1 MKTKEEGSRNLLLRW
16 IIVGAI
22 LLLFVAAYI
31 YVNKF
36 LVEKNIQHDNVEY
49 VSGRVI
55 QMLQDNTAKDENV
68 EGILRGSQEI
78 IVEITSGKHKG
89 EQYMTTNYLSALF
102 NTDAQVGTKL
112 VLMIATKSTGDYNVT
127 VYGYNRAN
135 ILYISIAVFALF
147 LCIIGGRKGV
157 MALLSL
163 VFTLICIWKLMF
175 PMMLYGVPVL
185 FSAILVIVFTILLTF
200 TLIDG
205 VNTKTISAAIGT
217 LAGVII
223 AGIFGI
229 VVGELTHISGFQTNE
244 AEELLLKA
252 TSHGMRIKN
261 LFIAGILISA
271 LGAVMDVAMSIA
283 SAIHEIH
290 MVDPKMKAIK
300 LFQSG
305 MNIGRDA
312 MGTMANTLILAFAGS
327 SLTLLLLI
335 YTYQVPF
342 IQLVNTSL
350 VAREVIQGI
359 AGSIGIILTVPIVA
373 GVSAFIES
381 KYRK

>member
-1 MKTKEEGSRNLLLRW
+1 MKTKEKENRKLLLRW

-22 LLLFVAAYI
+22 LLLFVAVYV

-36 LVEKNIQHDNVEY
+36 LVEKNVQHDNVEY
-49 VSGRVI
+49 VSGRVV
-55 QMLQDNTAKDENV
+55 QMLQDNTAKDETV
-68 EGILRGSQEI
+68 EGMLRGSQEI

-112 VLMIATKSTGDYNVT
+112 VLMIATKSTGDLNVT

-163 VFTLICIWKLMF
+163 VFTLICVWKLMF

-252 TSHGMRIKN
+252 TSHGMKIKN

-271 LGAVMDVAMSIA
+271 LGAVMDVAMSIS

-290 MVDPKMKAIK
+290 MVDPKITAIK
-300 LFQSG
+300 LFKSG

-312 MGTMANTLILAFAGS
+312 MGTMANTLILAFVGS
-327 SLTLLLLI
+327 SLTMLLLI